1 MTIFA
6 ALVSLSLAVLLVE
19 GVALLFRAT
28 YQREE
33 SRYARLAA
41 LSETTEQLATP
52 RSRAA

>member
-19 GVALLFRAT
+19 GAALLFRAS
-28 YQREE
+28 YQREQ

-41 LSETTEQLATP
+41 LSETPEQLVTP
-52 RSRAA
+52 TTRAA